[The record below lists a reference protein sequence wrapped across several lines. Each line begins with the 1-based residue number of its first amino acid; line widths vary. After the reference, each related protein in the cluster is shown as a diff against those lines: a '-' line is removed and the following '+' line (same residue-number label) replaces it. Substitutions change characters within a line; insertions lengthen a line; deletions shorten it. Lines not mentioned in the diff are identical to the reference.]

1 MFWVERNLKVHLVL
15 THLIWIGTF
24 SIALDQF
31 SLYSCVKN
39 KTKQNLY
46 NTIRHC
52 LNYQQHSPQVQEDPS
67 QISAADLFPILS
79 LLDSLLGTSE
89 WLALSVCSSEIN
101 YMIKTEN
108 LYEKNTQLLWT
119 LSLCVYR
126 YSRNYI

>member
-1 MFWVERNLKVHLVL
+1 MF
-15 THLIWIGTF
+15 
-24 SIALDQF
+24 QF

-108 LYEKNTQLLWT
+108 LYEKNTQLL
-119 LSLCVYR
+119 
-126 YSRNYI
+126 